1 MLPSVLIYILLWIWD
16 NRSFDTIS
24 RSNRAKLEAREA
36 YMEAD
41 FEKAMEAYRNVSSN
55 SLFTEP
61 SARFNL
67 AHSYFQLKQ
76 LQNARRYY
84 KRLTQVDDAWLAS
97 RAYSQLGVIEA
108 TEKDTV
114 EALRYFKEGMRK
126 NPENQIARFNYE
138 FLKKR
143 YSGKVEAEP
152 LKSNV
157 QKKEQT
163 AQTPPSPNLGQ
174 EVLKTEEKKD
184 LLTQLQNMKMS
195 EAQAM
200 MILDALKAS
209 EIQYL
214 QQQKHRSRK
223 PNDNS
228 KGKW

>member
-1 MLPSVLIYILLWIWD
+1 
-16 NRSFDTIS
+16 
-24 RSNRAKLEAREA
+24 
-36 YMEAD
+36 MEAD

-108 TEKDTV
+108 IEKDTV

-138 FLKKR
+138 FLKNDTAVKLKLSRWNPTFRKR
-143 YSGKVEAEP
+143 ADGP
-152 LKSNV
+152 
-157 QKKEQT
+157 
-163 AQTPPSPNLGQ
+163 
-174 EVLKTEEKKD
+174 
-184 LLTQLQNMKMS
+184 
-195 EAQAM
+195 
-200 MILDALKAS
+200 DAAS
-209 EIQYL
+209 A
-214 QQQKHRSRK
+214 
-223 PNDNS
+223 
-228 KGKW
+228 